1 MNSHHLSLREIRIK
15 YPFAQNLG
23 EVLDFIQ
30 KDLVEVKEV
39 VCGFTVNGMAFD
51 ESDESRLKA
60 CSIDEIQNISI
71 RSSTIQSLIGES
83 LKTGLQYV
91 GHLQLSIEGLS
102 LEFRSGDR
110 KKAFEELKTFSE
122 GLHTIFDLMR
132 YVQRLGR
139 LSVDEAH
146 EMESRFLKMMASLLP
161 AVEKRDFIFV
171 ADLLEYEVSAI
182 LAEIGGIFSDHVHHQ
197 ESHGSNDPNPGKA
210 L

>member
-30 KDLVEVKEV
+30 RDLVEKKEV

-51 ESDESRLKA
+51 ESDEGRLKA
-60 CSIDEIQNISI
+60 CSIEEIQNISI

-83 LKTGLQYV
+83 LKNGMQYV
-91 GHLQLSIEGLS
+91 RHLELSIEGLS
-102 LEFRSGDR
+102 HEFRSGDK
-110 KKAFEELKTFSE
+110 KKAFEDLKTFSE
-122 GLHTIFDLMR
+122 GLNTIFDLLR

-139 LSVDEAH
+139 LTAGQARH
-146 EMESRFLKMMASLLP
+146 METRFMGMMENLIP

-182 LAEIGGIFSDHVHHQ
+182 LAEIGVIFSDHVNDQ
-197 ESHGSNDPNPGKA
+197 ESHGSQDPNPGKA
-210 L
+210 V